1 MSLTSYRA
9 APPRDNLACAVYQ
22 PGPFGSTA
30 SLALDLWLLHP
41 ASKYEARAYPA
52 RFERYVAMARA
63 DGKGEKHDFS

>member
-1 MSLTSYRA
+1 
-9 APPRDNLACAVYQ
+9 VYQ